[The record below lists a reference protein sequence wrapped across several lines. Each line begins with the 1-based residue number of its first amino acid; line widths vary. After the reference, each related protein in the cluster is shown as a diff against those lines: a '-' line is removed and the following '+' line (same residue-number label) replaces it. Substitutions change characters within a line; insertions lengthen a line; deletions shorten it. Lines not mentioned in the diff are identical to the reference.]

1 MLSVTRRNCRSR
13 PHGKMPKVHP
23 AGLPSAHG
31 SKKLGEIEAGGLRRY
46 EPEGTMSE
54 SRFREVF
61 FERLDAAIHA
71 AEKKY
76 ALRIK
81 ALELLLY
88 VASKRALEVARQEIT
103 AWRNATREED
113 CRRAWA
119 WEVARREREEREQ
132 QQRAQQREADAGAAA
147 VVATAAAA
155 AAAKAGV
162 TAVGQEMPSTGGS
175 GGAASLLK
183 ASNAA
188 GLLDEYV
195 CPITAEIMTD
205 PVCTLDGFTYERK
218 AITEWLR
225 TNDTSPATGAR
236 LESKNVIPNITVRCL
251 LRHL

>member
-1 MLSVTRRNCRSR
+1 M
-13 PHGKMPKVHP
+13 
-23 AGLPSAHG
+23 
-31 SKKLGEIEAGGLRRY
+31 GLRRY
-46 EPEGTMSE
+46 EPAGTMSE
-54 SRFREVF
+54 SRFREMW
-61 FERLDAAIHA
+61 FEV
-71 AEKKY
+71 Y
-76 ALRIK
+76 AD
-81 ALELLLY
+81 
-88 VASKRALEVARQEIT
+88 T
-103 AWRNATREED
+103 RNALKRKNPLRHKASELILSMMAKCFAGVEEAWQEVTARNYAVHEER

-225 TNDTSPATGAR
+225 TNDTSPATGLR

-251 LRHL
+251 LRRL